1 MCWSVSVDFG
11 IVHGLLWWAL
21 IGERGFELFIF
32 LLWWLSREKNFSLL
46 RIEGM
51 DLWSVLWKGTQI
63 YRLGGI
69 RLMDG
74 FSIVVSYEDF
84 NEMGIFTLSLYGVC
98 PQEDE
103 IFSQMV
109 LRRIDLSS
117 WVGKNVG
124 EQKAVSMVPKKRI
137 KLSHFDNSDLIAGY
151 SKTLIG
157 RCMNPRVQ
165 DMKTL
170 LYMLRRIWQIEGK
183 VAGAMVSLVRWSPSL
198 NPNYSSDLTFWIRVL
213 GVPIEFWA
221 DQTFREIGAA
231 LGSVQAVDVDA
242 GRVRVTVDGFKPLS
256 FETEIEYSNGEET
269 TIEHHVLVEEK
280 KDGNHLQSYR
290 GAVTRQVS
298 TFEGKNANGFQCK
311 SVSEARK
318 DDRNHNGASSSQ
330 PRKFASY
337 TQVNDSR
344 FSKVGGYGGKR
355 KQQVVEE
362 LFVKESGGTQVKSTE
377 VSQPKQVRKALFT
390 TADQSMVAQMGVDA
404 DGPSIEV
411 ETAKEVLHEEGEIT
425 EATMVVNN
433 MESSIPLSNVSGEE
447 NLDKVL
453 SNELER
459 GEQVFMSTKEVDED
473 DSMVSSPLQPE
484 DPVDEVEK
492 FAKKL
497 MDATRLQEGVGAEKW
512 RCRKLIPVR
521 LEIQRR
527 LAKGKELRYF

>member
-1 MCWSVSVDFG
+1 M
-11 IVHGLLWWAL
+11 
-21 IGERGFELFIF
+21 
-32 LLWWLSREKNFSLL
+32 
-46 RIEGM
+46 
-51 DLWSVLWKGTQI
+51 
-63 YRLGGI
+63 
-69 RLMDG
+69 
-74 FSIVVSYEDF
+74 
-84 NEMGIFTLSLYGVC
+84 
-98 PQEDE
+98 
-103 IFSQMV
+103 
-109 LRRIDLSS
+109 
-117 WVGKNVG
+117 
-124 EQKAVSMVPKKRI
+124 
-137 KLSHFDNSDLIAGY
+137 
-151 SKTLIG
+151 
-157 RCMNPRVQ
+157 
-165 DMKTL
+165 
-170 LYMLRRIWQIEGK
+170 
-183 VAGAMVSLVRWSPSL
+183 
-198 NPNYSSDLTFWIRVL
+198 
-213 GVPIEFWA
+213 
-221 DQTFREIGAA
+221 A
-231 LGSVQAVDVDA
+231 LGS
-242 GRVRVTVDGFKPLS
+242 
-256 FETEIEYSNGEET
+256 
-269 TIEHHVLVEEK
+269 EHHVLVEEK

-497 MDATRLQEGVGAEKW
+497 MDATRLQEGVGAEQMAMQETDTGKIGDTEAA
-512 RCRKLIPVR
+512 R
-521 LEIQRR
+521 
-527 LAKGKELRYF
+527 KGKGTALLLGISSKKRYALLFSSPRKTFGITSGEQVNEGNVPTHHGTVKGGMGGNKPPKPNGGK